1 MADPERERALLR
13 DRLLGWGLAADPIYP
28 GLDVGRDLV
37 LTGGPNGTDF
47 GRVRGIDCL
56 SQDLKV
62 AYTTMLGGDVFNTDF
77 GFDGLRA
84 FVEETN
90 AALLRERIRV
100 SVIQVL
106 RKDPRVRRILD
117 VRLEREYVDRETQ
130 DVVSRLNAKV
140 GFETV
145 TGDQAVADLGTGVL
159 NG

>member
-1 MADPERERALLR
+1 MADPDRERELLR
-13 DRLLGWGLAADPIYP
+13 ARLLGWGLAAEQILP
-28 GLDVGRDLV
+28 GLDVGRDLA
-37 LTGGPNGTDF
+37 LATGPNGTDF
-47 GRVRGIDCL
+47 RRVGGIDCL
-56 SQDLKV
+56 AQDLKV

-90 AALLRERIRV
+90 ATLLRERVRV

-117 VRLEREYVDRETQ
+117 VQLDREYVDPESL
-130 DVVSRLNAKV
+130 DVVSRLNARV

-145 TGDQAVADLGTGVL
+145 TGDQAVADLGTGAP